1 MLKLVDRHNDNHN
14 FRIKVKTI
22 IGNYG
27 ANFKP
32 KNVVGFNNLHMLL
45 GFWEII
51 HVTTILFYFLIIKII
66 VVLTCICY

>member
-1 MLKLVDRHNDNHN
+1 MLKPVNRHNDDYD

-22 IGNYG
+22 VGNYG

-32 KNVVGFNNLHMLL
+32 KNVVSFNNLHMLL

-51 HVTTILFYFLIIKII
+51 HM
-66 VVLTCICY
+66 